1 MRERNRER
9 VTKRAIEV
17 KRRKMDTYIKM
28 VKQVEIDRQRKKITK
43 TWTEKVEIKKQI
55 MIIVY

>member
-28 VKQVEIDRQRKKITK
+28 VKQLEIDR
-43 TWTEKVEIKKQI
+43 
-55 MIIVY
+55 